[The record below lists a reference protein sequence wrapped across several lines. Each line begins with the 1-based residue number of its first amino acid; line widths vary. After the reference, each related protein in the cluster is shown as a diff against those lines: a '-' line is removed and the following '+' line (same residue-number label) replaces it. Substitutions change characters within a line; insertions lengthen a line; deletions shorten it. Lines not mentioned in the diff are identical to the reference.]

1 MGERRDEGGHGARR
15 RGRSGAK
22 VTGFQLGEGEG
33 DRQTERRR
41 GRDGGR
47 EVYGEREGEG
57 AERASG
63 QENFPDDFSLRLVPI
78 FFVMWR
84 AKNEQRRKGIGRGE
98 LEGGGKSV
106 DRAWVRRRRSCTRSR
121 SPRGHSQA
129 LHGRV
134 KERRRGHFRCDVAV
148 AAFK

>member
-1 MGERRDEGGHGARR
+1 MSEWSSEWGSGGTREVTAGVGR

-41 GRDGGR
+41 GTEGGR
-47 EVYGEREGEG
+47 EGSLWREG
-57 AERASG
+57 AERESG

-98 LEGGGKSV
+98 LEGGKSV

-121 SPRGHSQA
+121 SHTGPQSGTPS
-129 LHGRV
+129 GS
-134 KERRRGHFRCDVAV
+134 EG
-148 AAFK
+148 AAPGTFQV